1 MALVM
6 TRDWLKALCREHKQY
21 ITPGLNDTLH
31 LHFKARART
40 DMRVFASLR
49 LRLRVCLR
57 WHRRALRCAARAAA
71 R

>member
-40 DMRVFASLR
+40 DMRLRCVFAPACAS
-49 LRLRVCLR
+49 
-57 WHRRALRCAARAAA
+57 ALAPLGARCA
-71 R
+71 